1 MLMHHCLASKSSEV
15 FLDNKHLEHERSNNV
30 FMIESMQEILSSNQF
45 DSYAQ
50 VVFEKSKLLCITC
63 DTSSEIVN
71 FSKNIILMTTK
82 KVMHTLSI

>member
-1 MLMHHCLASKSSEV
+1 MHHCLASKSSEV
-15 FLDNKHLEHERSNNV
+15 FLENKHLEHERSNV

-50 VVFEKSKLLCITC
+50 VVFEKSKLSCITY
-63 DTSSEIVN
+63 DTSSQIVN